1 MKRTLLFI
9 ACALAS
15 FSMLAQGEVKAMPN
29 TSVVT
34 MAQENNYKPLV
45 DGRTVW
51 KYTMPTLGSAPI
63 TLTVSLEGPV
73 EFDGKTCYE
82 MVILDDNNTNQT
94 KGTYIYEDSG
104 CVYVYNY
111 WDYKPYEWA
120 KRFDFNLK
128 EGENNVQS
136 IETVTV
142 CGVSYRCLNFGG
154 DYWVEGIGDSR
165 LGILPVSFFTT
176 MPTSGNSNSPSV
188 HLSVYRDNQ
197 LIFTNEEFQT
207 AIANTLPETR
217 KPVYNTF
224 VVDGKKWN
232 CVRYTSNQPEPLSF
246 YLKGDT
252 LIGGQECTKMYR
264 DGIYTAAF
272 YEEKGRVYEYRK
284 GNETPSLLYDD
295 YQNVGDKGMFLGNKL
310 EVIRIDT
317 LESHNHSFRVIYLF
331 DGNNY
336 DYTGITTIVSGIGG
350 DIDNLFGSAGLVGG
364 RTPAVISCEQDGQEI
379 FSRADIFTQTY
390 RKGII
395 EWLSNWMM
403 ERYMADQQQQP
414 KTDEEEH
421 PRMLVDGRTWNMMKV
436 QIDYTT
442 PEYKSDTTYY
452 SYTFEVET
460 DTIVDGI
467 PCYKTKDGKFLYEK
481 DGQVCHYWDSDKK
494 WHQLF
499 DFSLQPGEVFGNVS
513 DIEHLTVS
521 AIDTILVN
529 DRSYRRFKF
538 KLGEFE
544 FNYDNCWV
552 EGIGSSVDGLFNQI
566 VHVTVMSKPVYT
578 YCLSVYDGD
587 KCIFTK
593 DDFYAKA
600 ATNSAA
606 NIPYRPFVEDGKV
619 WKVGRVGSNPVQ
631 LVEYYYF
638 DGDTIIDG
646 KTCKQMMRQR
656 YISPDYPDYDIMM
669 QYSLLSYV
677 GAWYEEDK
685 KVYVYDD
692 ANKAFR
698 MMYDFSLDDNG
709 TFVIDGNDPPYVLG
723 PKQTGGIKGFKGV
736 YRDVMRGEPAGYN
749 TTWLEGVGG
758 IEGPIYNVYYGKEYH
773 GAFLMS
779 CTVGDEVIYF
789 NDEYEDGATP
799 DAARKQRID
808 FTHTIKTK
816 PKTRMRDGSE
826 RRRIGDADASGMQSL
841 YGEYNNVKLGINLDP
856 LDDAYLVRI
865 TDETG
870 KTVYEKDINAGSI
883 VGLNIDISAYAKG
896 RYTVTVENG
905 DESFTGEFD
914 TQTTGV
920 SDALRLNDHGKK
932 INDNI
937 YNLQG
942 QRLRSL
948 QKGLNIV
955 NGRKVIVR

>member
-224 VVDGKKWN
+224 IVDGKKWN

-284 GNETPSLLYDD
+284 GNETPSLLFDD

-317 LESHNHSFRVIYLF
+317 LESYNHSFRVIYLF

-390 RKGII
+390 QKGII

-414 KTDEEEH
+414 KTDEEGH
-421 PRMLVDGRTWNMMKV
+421 PRMLVDGRVWKMMEVKL
-436 QIDYTT
+436 
-442 PEYKSDTTYY
+442 EYSPDKGIYN
-452 SYTFEVET
+452 
-460 DTIVDGI
+460 DTIFHTIKVEGGTV
-467 PCYKTKDGKFLYEK
+467 YAGKQCFKASYENGSSSYLYEEGPDVYLYSSIENGWRK
-481 DGQVCHYWDSDKK
+481 V
-494 WHQLF
+494 F
-499 DFSLQPGEVFGNVS
+499 DFNLNVGENDPLTSFPVVS
-513 DIEHLTVS
+513 VDE
-521 AIDTILVN
+521 IDVKGIQ
-529 DRSYRRFKF
+529 YRRWTIWN
-538 KLGEFE
+538 
-544 FNYDNCWV
+544 NYDIVV
-552 EGIGSSVDGLFNQI
+552 EGVGSLMDGLRLNEGI
-566 VHVTVMSKPVYT
+566 VPTNGSQT
-578 YCLSVYDGD
+578 CLYAVYDGD
-587 KCIFTK
+587 NCIFTK
-593 DDFYAKA
+593 DDFYAKT
-600 ATNSAA
+600 ATNPVD

-619 WKVGRVGSNPVQ
+619 WKVGSVGSNPVQ
-631 LVEYYYF
+631 LVDYYYF
-638 DGDTIIDG
+638 DGDTIING
-646 KTCKQMMRQR
+646 VTFKQMMRQR
-656 YISPDYPDYDIMM
+656 YVSPDYPDYDIMM
-669 QYSLLSYV
+669 QYPLLSYV

-723 PKQTGGIKGFKGV
+723 PKQTEGIKGFKGV

-779 CTVGDEVIYF
+779 CTVGDEVIYL

-799 DAARKQRID
+799 ESMDARKQRID

-816 PKTRMRDGSE
+816 PKTRSKQE
-826 RRRIGDADASGMQSL
+826 KSDADASGMQSL

-870 KTVYEKDINAGSI
+870 KAVYEKNINAGSI
-883 VGLNIDISAYAKG
+883 VGLNIDISSYAKG

-932 INDNI
+932 NNDNI